1 MRVRLLSLL
10 LLPMMLAGCATVST
24 STVETPQAQAAR
36 NLSAEGKFRES
47 AQAWQQIADA
57 SRSPARDRALAQAAD
72 AYERAGDSAAA
83 QQALAQSNR
92 RKLTGDDALR
102 HDLVSAQ
109 ALINAGQGRAALPLL
124 GQNRDSIPAADL
136 ARWHRLRATA
146 FEAAGQSF
154 DVAAETA
161 ALAAGQSA
169 KDRVVSVRQVERLLA
184 GLDASTLSTRSAGLA
199 ANDPLYPFAARELSK
214 RGLPLPHP
222 LDRSAQVRT
231 QAFPPAD
238 SDGYRPPAQ
247 LAVLLPA
254 TGALAPAGAAVRDG
268 LLTAY
273 YGEAR
278 RRPTIKFYDTASTP
292 DGARKA
298 AAQAVTDGAQL
309 ILGPLSRDE
318 VGALFSQADAGIPVI
333 ALNRGSEAPP
343 TGNAS
348 FALLPD
354 DEGLFAADRLAN
366 RGQLKVLVISQRDE
380 NGQRALA
387 TFREQLRARG
397 GDVVGEIV
405 VDDTVTNLATQLSPL
420 LAAGRTAPTAVFMPL
435 RAAQA
440 RLVVA
445 QLKASPIAMLPRVS
459 TSLILSGAS
468 ASKDGELDGIEF
480 PELPWLLGSRS
491 GYPEAGAMADKLLT
505 ASGPSQRLFAF
516 GLDAWKLAAYFDR
529 FGVDPGYTLHG
540 ATGEL
545 RLDGVG
551 VIQREAN
558 WAVFSAGRPRAV
570 FSSAAPTR

>member
-10 LLPMMLAGCATVST
+10 LIPMLMAGCATVST
-24 STVETPQAQAAR
+24 TTVETPQAQAAR
-36 NLSAEGKFRES
+36 ALATEGKFRES
-47 AQAWQQIADA
+47 AQAWQQIADT

-72 AYERAGDSAAA
+72 AYDRAGDTGAGKRGR
-83 QQALAQSNR
+83 AQSNR
-92 RKLTGDDALR
+92 GKLSGDDALR
-102 HDLVSAQ
+102 HDRLSAQ
-109 ALINAGQGRAALPLL
+109 YLIAGGQARAALPLL
-124 GQNRDSIPAADL
+124 GQNRDSIPAADA
-136 ARWHRLRATA
+136 ARWHRLRAQA
-146 FEAAGQSF
+146 FEAAGQTF
-154 DVAAETA
+154 DVAAENA
-161 ALAAGQSA
+161 ALAAGQSGKERA
-169 KDRVVSVRQVERLLA
+169 VSVRNVERLLA
-184 GLDASTLSTRSAGLA
+184 GLDANTLSTRSAGLA

-238 SDGYRPPAQ
+238 SDGYRPPTQ

-254 TGALAPAGAAVRDG
+254 TGNLAPAGAAVRDG
-268 LLTAY
+268 ILTAY

-278 RRPTIKFYDTASTP
+278 RRPTIKFYDTAGTP

-298 AAQAVTDGAQL
+298 ATQAVADGAQL
-309 ILGPLSRDE
+309 ILGPLSREE

-333 ALNRGSEAPP
+333 ALNRGGEAPP

-380 NGQRALA
+380 SGQRAIA

-397 GDVVGEIV
+397 GDVVAEITI
-405 VDDTVTNLATQLSPL
+405 DDAAGNLASQLAPVI
-420 LAAGRTAPTAVFMPL
+420 AGGTAPTAVFMPL

-445 QLKASPIAMLPRVS
+445 QLKLSPLAAVPRVS
-459 TSLILSGAS
+459 TSLVLSGAS
-468 ASKDGELDGIEF
+468 AAKDGELDGVEF
-480 PELPWLLGSRS
+480 PELPWLLGARA
-491 GYPEAGAMADKLLT
+491 GYPDAAALSDKLGT

-516 GLDAWKLAAYFDR
+516 GLDAWKLAAYLDR
-529 FGVDPGYTLHG
+529 FGVDPGYRLHG

-545 RLDGVG
+545 RPDGAG
-551 VIQREAN
+551 VVQPQAN
-558 WAVFSAGRPRAV
+558 WATFRGGRPPAV
-570 FSSAAPTR
+570 FDSAAPAR

>member
-1 MRVRLLSLL
+1 M
-10 LLPMMLAGCATVST
+10 
-24 STVETPQAQAAR
+24 
-36 NLSAEGKFRES
+36 
-47 AQAWQQIADA
+47 
-57 SRSPARDRALAQAAD
+57 SPR
-72 AYERAGDSAAA
+72 
-83 QQALAQSNR
+83 
-92 RKLTGDDALR
+92 
-102 HDLVSAQ
+102 
-109 ALINAGQGRAALPLL
+109 
-124 GQNRDSIPAADL
+124 
-136 ARWHRLRATA
+136 
-146 FEAAGQSF
+146 
-154 DVAAETA
+154 ETA

-169 KDRVVSVRQVERLLA
+169 KDRIVSVRQVERLLA

-309 ILGPLSRDE
+309 ILGPCRAMKSARCSRKPTP
-318 VGALFSQADAGIPVI
+318 ASRSSRSI
-333 ALNRGSEAPP
+333 AAARRRPPAMPASPCCPTTKACSPP
-343 TGNAS
+343 TAW
-348 FALLPD
+348 P
-354 DEGLFAADRLAN
+354 N

-380 NGQRALA
+380 NGQRALV

-420 LAAGRTAPTAVFMPL
+420 LAAGRTAPIAVFMPL

-445 QLKASPIAMLPRVS
+445 QLKVSPIAMLPRVS

-468 ASKDGELDGIEF
+468 ASKDGELDGVEF
-480 PELPWLLGSRS
+480 PELPWLLGVAHRVS
-491 GYPEAGAMADKLLT
+491 GRRRHGRQAAHRLGPVAAPVRIRPRRLEAGRVFR
-505 ASGPSQRLFAF
+505 S
-516 GLDAWKLAAYFDR
+516 
-529 FGVDPGYTLHG
+529 
-540 ATGEL
+540 L
-545 RLDGVG
+545 R
-551 VIQREAN
+551 R
-558 WAVFSAGRPRAV
+558 
-570 FSSAAPTR
+570 